1 MVLIKS
7 RVYDGARTCEF
18 QLNTSSELRAASTVT
33 NAQLRIDNNGGGDK
47 KCYHSLHDDGQHRT
61 RVVVVRC
68 GHASS
73 AMTRQQRTSKG
84 PPRDPVPRLQC
95 LLNSHC
101 CGDLLAAHYQRH
113 RHRHCHCPYNILSAP
128 SLTFY
133 YLNDVPLIIVSNSGI
148 KERHF
153 LVSMRKIFTGDLDY
167 DL

>member
-1 MVLIKS
+1 M
-7 RVYDGARTCEF
+7 
-18 QLNTSSELRAASTVT
+18 
-33 NAQLRIDNNGGGDK
+33 
-47 KCYHSLHDDGQHRT
+47 
-61 RVVVVRC
+61 VRC

-113 RHRHCHCPYNILSAP
+113 RHHHRHCHCHCLHNILSAR

-133 YLNDVPLIIVSNSGI
+133 YLNDVPLIIVINSGI
-148 KERHF
+148 KEGHF
-153 LVSMRKIFTGDLDY
+153 LVSMRKNIHRGLRLRHLLPTTLLTQNADLFNIY
-167 DL
+167 ALR